1 MSLDLSVAN
10 PGIVGYRVS
19 APALV
24 LRVGG
29 ADAATA
35 SLGSIDVPALG
46 AGTATLTFRFNPLE
60 LGPALA
66 GQVQAASAGVGTMSF
81 ALVGGW
87 SLDAPGLAG
96 LSLEPATLLQDALR

>member
-1 MSLDLSVAN
+1 ELSITN

-19 APALV
+19 APAVV

-35 SLGSIDVPALG
+35 SITATDAPAMS
-46 AGTATLTFRFNPLE
+46 AGTTTLTFRFDPLA

-66 GQVQAASAGVGTMSF
+66 TQVQAASAGIGTLSF

-87 SLDAPGLAG
+87 SLEAPGLAG
-96 LSLEPATLLQDALR
+96 LVLEPANLLQDALR